1 MYRNTD
7 EALRDAY
14 RFGSLRI
21 EPQNNTAQIC
31 RWIESRGVPP
41 ARSGLTQHEWHA
53 NAAMIQARVERLL
66 TPAELAVI
74 ELHYTGG
81 QKQDGMIDITAYIEA
96 QNKGANLLLC
106 DDLLGNIFTGR
117 PRISAIQDKY
127 DLSRATAFRKLHRT
141 KRIVAFLYNT
151 VMLKI
156 EDEFIKAGIVKFCA
170 QAVDM

>member
-31 RWIESRGVPP
+31 RWIESKGVPP

-81 QKQDGMIDITAYIEA
+81 QKQDGIIDITAHIERENA
-96 QNKGANLLLC
+96 GANLLLC

-117 PRISAIQDKY
+117 PYREEIQDRYGICRRTFFYK
-127 DLSRATAFRKLHRT
+127 SKKVRK
-141 KRIVAFLYNT
+141 T
-151 VMLKI
+151 VNALFAAALLKL
-156 EDEFIKAGIVKFCA
+156 ETEFEQAGII
-170 QAVDM
+170 

>member
-7 EALRDAY
+7 ETLRDAY

-31 RWIESRGVPP
+31 RWIESKGVPP
-41 ARSGLTQHEWHA
+41 SRSSLTQHEWHA

-66 TPAELAVI
+66 APAELAVI

-81 QKQDGMIDITAYIEA
+81 QKQDGIIGLTSHIEA

-117 PRISAIQDKY
+117 PSREEIQEKYGISE
-127 DLSRATAFRKLHRT
+127 STFFRRLKTVRKTVNALFTSALLKLE
-141 KRIVAFLYNT
+141 A
-151 VMLKI
+151 
-156 EDEFIKAGIVKFCA
+156 EFEQAGII
-170 QAVDM
+170 

>member
-31 RWIESRGVPP
+31 DWMQSKGVPP
-41 ARSGLTQHEWHA
+41 ARSGLTQHDRHA

-66 TPAELAVI
+66 PPAELAVI

-81 QKQDGMIDITAYIEA
+81 QKQDGMIDITAHIEA

-117 PRISAIQDKY
+117 PKQTEIQDRY
-127 DLSRATAFRKLHRT
+127 DLSNGGLHRRLKT
-141 KRIVAFLYNT
+141 IRKT
-151 VMLKI
+151 VNALFSAALLKL
-156 EDEFIKAGIVKFCA
+156 ETEFERAGIVEA
-170 QAVDM
+170 S